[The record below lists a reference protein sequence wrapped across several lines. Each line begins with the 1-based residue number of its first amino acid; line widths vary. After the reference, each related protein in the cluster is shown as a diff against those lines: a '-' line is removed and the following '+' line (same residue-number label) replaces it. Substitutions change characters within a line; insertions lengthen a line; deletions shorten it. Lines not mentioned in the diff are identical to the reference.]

1 MITKKD
7 IQNLA
12 NLSRITLSEEQSDSF
27 SKDLTDLLNYV
38 GQLDEV
44 DLEDIEPTSQV
55 TGLINVFRP
64 DTPKELTKKELLALR
79 DELLKN
85 SPGTKDG
92 FIVVPAVFGESGNE

>member
-12 NLSRITLSEEQSDSF
+12 NLSRITLSEEESDSF

-44 DLEDIEPTSQV
+44 DLEDVEPTSQV

-64 DTPKELTKKELLALR
+64 DTPKELTKKELLSLR

-85 SPGTKDG
+85 SPATKDG

>member
-12 NLSRITLSEEQSDSF
+12 NLSRITLSEEESDSF

-44 DLEDIEPTSQV
+44 DLEDVEPTSQV

-64 DTPKELTKKELLALR
+64 DTPKELTKKELLSLR

-85 SPGTKDG
+85 SPAAKDG